1 MSVPRRHPLLR
12 RDINLGCKH
21 TGEKRKGRRNCI
33 LFSLVAV
40 MSSVLLRG
48 IDCNNWLNNSGR
60 LASTMERGGGKEGND
75 WQHNLLSHLVPPP
88 RKDSLSKPPVTP
100 PPLLSWTESKRPQ
113 TPRNPSPVAAQNLRP
128 QSLWQGKNVF
138 TSLQAKEHL
147 CQTRI
152 SFLLW
157 RQKRTKDTPFFALL
171 ASPPSLPLER
181 RHLITNGPPV
191 MAAIFFRPDSLPSNG
206 AHSGRGGEGR
216 GVFQLEKRGEKVKI
230 GLLQAR
236 ATEEAE
242 AEKRRGFKKR
252 QGGEEVSPRRSK
264 VSIMRSV

>member
-1 MSVPRRHPLLR
+1 MAEEENRRNQISLFCVSVPRRHPLLR

-60 LASTMERGGGKEGND
+60 LASTMERGGGRREMIGSIICYPILFLPLEKIPFRN
-75 WQHNLLSHLVPPP
+75 
-88 RKDSLSKPPVTP
+88 PPVTP

-128 QSLWQGKNVF
+128 QSLWLGKNVF

-171 ASPPSLPLER
+171 ACPPSLPLER

-206 AHSGRGGEGR
+206 THSGRGGR
-216 GVFQLEKRGEKVKI
+216 G
-230 GLLQAR
+230 
-236 ATEEAE
+236 
-242 AEKRRGFKKR
+242 
-252 QGGEEVSPRRSK
+252 GGYSN
-264 VSIMRSV
+264 

>member
-88 RKDSLSKPPVTP
+88 RKDSLSKPPRHPTP
-100 PPLLSWTESKRPQ
+100 SSQLDRIETPTNSSESFPRSCPKSPTPKLVAGKKCFYKFTGKRAPLSNENFLSP
-113 TPRNPSPVAAQNLRP
+113 
-128 QSLWQGKNVF
+128 
-138 TSLQAKEHL
+138 
-147 CQTRI
+147 
-152 SFLLW
+152 
-157 RQKRTKDTPFFALL
+157 L
-171 ASPPSLPLER
+171 ASEKNQRHSLFCASGQPSLPSSGAAASDYKWS
-181 RHLITNGPPV
+181 TCNGGHFLSARLAPV
-191 MAAIFFRPDSLPSNG
+191 
-206 AHSGRGGEGR
+206 
-216 GVFQLEKRGEKVKI
+216 
-230 GLLQAR
+230 
-236 ATEEAE
+236 
-242 AEKRRGFKKR
+242 
-252 QGGEEVSPRRSK
+252 
-264 VSIMRSV
+264 